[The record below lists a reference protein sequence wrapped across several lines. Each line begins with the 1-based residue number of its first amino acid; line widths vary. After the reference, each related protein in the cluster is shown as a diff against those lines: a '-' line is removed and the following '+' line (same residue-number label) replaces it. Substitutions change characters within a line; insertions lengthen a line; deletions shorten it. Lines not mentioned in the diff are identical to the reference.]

1 MGAFDGEL
9 YLLGFRSTSPVKPK
23 KKKITHNFYGPLTCY
38 IARVSRGGS
47 SSTDG
52 YIIGISKKDISQAS
66 SDEEWPN
73 AVKKSPYFNRYI
85 SSYKDKYE
93 RVVIDSGS
101 FQEIY
106 KNFKQHGK
114 SYAFINLHSFD
125 AIKLENL
132 DRKYK

>member
-9 YLLGFRSTSPVKPK
+9 YLLGFRYPDPVKPK

-47 SSTDG
+47 CSTDG

-66 SDEEWPN
+66 KDEAWPN
-73 AVKKSPYFNRYI
+73 AVKTSYYFNRYI
-85 SSYKDKYE
+85 STDKDKYE
-93 RVVIDSGS
+93 RVVIDSAS
-101 FQEIY
+101 FQKIY
-106 KNFKQHGK
+106 KNFKKHGK
-114 SYAFINLHSFD
+114 SYAFIDRHTFQ

-132 DRKYK
+132 NRDYK

>member
-9 YLLGFRSTSPVKPK
+9 YLLGFRSPAPVKPK

-47 SSTDG
+47 CGTDG

-73 AVKKSPYFNRYI
+73 AVKTSPYFNRYI

-93 RVVIDSGS
+93 RVVIDSES

-106 KNFKQHGK
+106 KHFKRHGK
-114 SYAFINLHSFD
+114 AYAFIDRHTFK

-132 DRKYK
+132 NRDYK

>member
-1 MGAFDGEL
+1 MGAFDREL
-9 YLLGFRSTSPVKPK
+9 YLLGFRSPAPVKQK
-23 KKKITHNFYGPLTCY
+23 KKNITHNFYGPLTCY

-47 SSTDG
+47 CSTDG
-52 YIIGISKKDISQAS
+52 YIIGISKKDISQAV

-73 AVKKSPYFNRYI
+73 AVKTSPYFNRYI

-93 RVVIDSGS
+93 RVVIDSES
-101 FQEIY
+101 FQEIC

>member
-9 YLLGFRSTSPVKPK
+9 YLLGFRSPAPVKQK
-23 KKKITHNFYGPLTCY
+23 KKNITHNFYGPLTCY

-47 SSTDG
+47 CSTDG
-52 YIIGISKKDISQAS
+52 YIIGISKKDISQAV

-73 AVKKSPYFNRYI
+73 AVKTSPYFTRYI

-93 RVVIDSGS
+93 RVVIDSES
-101 FQEIY
+101 FQEIC

>member
-9 YLLGFRSTSPVKPK
+9 YLLGFRSAIPASPK

-47 SSTDG
+47 CGTDG
-52 YIIGISKKDISQAS
+52 YIIGISKKDISQANA
-66 SDEEWPN
+66 DEEWPN
-73 AVKKSPYFNRYI
+73 AVKKSSYFTRYI
-85 SSYKDKYE
+85 SSYKDEYE
-93 RVVIDSGS
+93 RVVIDSAS

-106 KNFKQHGK
+106 KNFKKHGK
-114 SYAFINLHSFD
+114 SYAFINLYSFD

>member
-9 YLLGFRSTSPVKPK
+9 YLLGFRSPAPVKPK

-47 SSTDG
+47 CSTDG
-52 YIIGISKKDISQAS
+52 YIIGISKKDISQAN
-66 SDEEWPN
+66 SDKEWPN
-73 AVKKSPYFNRYI
+73 AVKKSSHFTRYI
-85 SSYKDKYE
+85 SSYKDNYE

-106 KNFKQHGK
+106 KNFNKHGK

>member
-9 YLLGFRSTSPVKPK
+9 YLLGFRYPDPVKPK
-23 KKKITHNFYGPLTCY
+23 KKKITHKFYGPLTCY

-47 SSTDG
+47 CSTDG

-66 SDEEWPN
+66 KDEEWPN
-73 AVKKSPYFNRYI
+73 AVKTSYYFNRYI
-85 SSYKDKYE
+85 SADKDECE
-93 RVVIDSGS
+93 RVVIDSES

-106 KNFKQHGK
+106 KNFKKHGK
-114 SYAFINLHSFD
+114 SYAFIDKHTLQ

-132 DRKYK
+132 DRRYR

>member
-9 YLLGFRSTSPVKPK
+9 YLLGFRSPVEVKPK

-85 SSYKDKYE
+85 STDKDGYE
-93 RVVIDSGS
+93 RVIIDSES

-106 KNFKQHGK
+106 KNFKKHGK

>member
-9 YLLGFRSTSPVKPK
+9 YLLGFRSPAPVKPK

-38 IARVSRGGS
+38 IARVSRSGS
-47 SSTDG
+47 CSTDG
-52 YIIGISKKDISQAS
+52 YIIGISKKDISQANT
-66 SDEEWPN
+66 DEEWPN
-73 AVKKSPYFNRYI
+73 AVKTSYYFNRYV

-93 RVVIDSGS
+93 RVIIDSES

-106 KNFKQHGK
+106 KNFKKHGK
-114 SYAFINLHSFD
+114 SYAFINLHSFT

-132 DRKYK
+132 DRNYR

>member
-9 YLLGFRSTSPVKPK
+9 YLLGFRSPAPVKPK

-47 SSTDG
+47 CGTDG
-52 YIIGISKKDISQAS
+52 YIIGISKKDILQAS
-66 SDEEWPN
+66 KDDAWPN
-73 AVKKSPYFNRYI
+73 AVKTSYNFNRYI
-85 SSYKDKYE
+85 STDKDEYE
-93 RVVIDSGS
+93 RVVIDSES

-106 KNFKQHGK
+106 KNFKKHGK
-114 SYAFINLHSFD
+114 SYAFIDMYTFQ

>member
-9 YLLGFRSTSPVKPK
+9 YLLGFRFPDPVKPK
-23 KKKITHNFYGPLTCY
+23 KKKITHKFYGPLTCY
-38 IARVSRGGS
+38 VARVSRRGS
-47 SSTDG
+47 GSTDG

-66 SDEEWPN
+66 EDEEWPN
-73 AVKKSPYFNRYI
+73 AVKTSYYFNRYV
-85 SSYKDKYE
+85 STDKDQYE
-93 RVVIDSGS
+93 RVVIDSES

-106 KNFKQHGK
+106 KNFKKHGK
-114 SYAFINLHSFD
+114 SYAFIDKCTFQ

>member
-9 YLLGFRSTSPVKPK
+9 YLLGFRYPDPVKPK
-23 KKKITHNFYGPLTCY
+23 KKKITHGFYGPLTCY

-47 SSTDG
+47 CSTDG
-52 YIIGISKKDISQAS
+52 YIIGISKKDISQAV

-73 AVKKSPYFNRYI
+73 AVKTSPYFNRYI
-85 SSYKDKYE
+85 SSYKDNYE
-93 RVVIDSGS
+93 RVVIDSES
-101 FQEIY
+101 FQEIC

-114 SYAFINLHSFD
+114 SYAFINLYSFD